1 MWCCIVRWQFEGMY
15 CLHSPTDRASHPGSV
30 NLHYALWWRN
40 SPWIGGL
47 QHINK
52 GLKLVPECITDSGL
66 AFTCSSRDSS
76 PTGVTHPSYCGTKE
90 VLIMKEKAE
99 SKTKLH
105 VIIPEKTGI
114 LMSQNERR
122 NSSLL
127 GCDSITWQTN
137 LDVLKNHSARVLD
150 PKDEGTT
157 ILQCWKQLTQWHS
170 ITSQRT

>member
-1 MWCCIVRWQFEGMY
+1 
-15 CLHSPTDRASHPGSV
+15 
-30 NLHYALWWRN
+30 
-40 SPWIGGL
+40 
-47 QHINK
+47 
-52 GLKLVPECITDSGL
+52 
-66 AFTCSSRDSS
+66 
-76 PTGVTHPSYCGTKE
+76 
-90 VLIMKEKAE
+90 MKEKAE

-157 ILQCWKQLTQWHS
+157 ILQC
-170 ITSQRT
+170 